1 MSIAYWDFVIRYFSG
16 ISQGITSVKTI
27 ADIITSIVSFMT
39 GYIYFAFFFVI
50 IYQMLISMGTSSTK
64 YEMIMNQVN
73 EYMKHKQ
80 LPIEMQE
87 RLVSFYE
94 YKFQKRY
101 FREVGIAN
109 ALSGV
114 CSIQFALIPYFT
126 HLPLQKG

>member
-1 MSIAYWDFVIRYFSG
+1 MYNTRSLQNSLKFLG
-16 ISQGITSVKTI
+16 ISHGLTSVQTVE
-27 ADIITSIVSFMT
+27 DVIIGIISFMI
-39 GYIYFAFFFVI
+39 GYIYFAFLFVMI
-50 IYQMLISMGTSSTK
+50 FQMIVSYGMSSTK
-64 YEMIMNQVN
+64 YETIMDQVR

-109 ALSGV
+109 SLSGE
-114 CSIQFALIPYFT
+114 
-126 HLPLQKG
+126 